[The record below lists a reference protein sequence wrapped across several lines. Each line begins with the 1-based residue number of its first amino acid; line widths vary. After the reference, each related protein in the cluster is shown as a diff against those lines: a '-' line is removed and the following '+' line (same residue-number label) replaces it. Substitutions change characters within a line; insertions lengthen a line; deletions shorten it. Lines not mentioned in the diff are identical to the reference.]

1 MASRNRRRESAVL
14 IIAGS
19 FQIDPKTREATFAA
33 AQEMMAETLKEK
45 GCHAYCFSPDLSD
58 PSVMHLFE
66 RWESE
71 NDLRAHFTTP
81 HMARFQAALAKLA
94 PKVIEIQKYEIS
106 SVGPVR

>member
-1 MASRNRRRESAVL
+1 VL

-19 FQIDPKTREATFAA
+19 FQIDPKTREATLAA
-33 AQEMMAETLKEK
+33 AKEMMAETLKEK
-45 GCHAYCFSPDLSD
+45 GCHAYCFSSDLSD

-81 HMARFQAALAKLA
+81 HMARFQEALAKLA